1 MENNWK
7 EVKLGKFIKVKHGF
21 AFPGTHITDQETDQ
35 ILVTPGNFH
44 IGGGFKN
51 NKFKYFNSN
60 DYPESYI
67 LKEGDIVV
75 TMTDLSKESDTL
87 GYGAKIPRNNKVKFL
102 HNQRVGLVEFKGEK
116 EIHNDFVYWVL
127 RTRSYQGYV
136 VGSASGTSIMHTS
149 PSRIEDYDFFL
160 PPLPEQKAIASVLSS
175 LDDKIDLL
183 HQQNQT
189 LEALAETLFRQW
201 FIERCPE
208 PVEGEAKEDWEDC
221 TIEDLC
227 IKINSGGTPSTKIDS
242 YYNGNIN
249 WYSTKELNDNYLFSS
264 NSKITQEGLDN
275 SSAKIFPAGTVVIA
289 IYAAPTV
296 GRLGILT
303 EDSAF
308 NQAACGLV
316 ANDKICS
323 KEFLYLYLKN
333 QRVELNLMASGSAQ
347 QNLNVGKIKSYP
359 CFIPDSIIME
369 KFKFQVEPL
378 FSKILD
384 NSKQIQT
391 LTKLRDTLLP
401 KLMSGEVRVKI

>member
-1 MENNWK
+1 MENNIWK
-7 EVKLGKFIKVKHGF
+7 EHKFEEIMTITSSKRIFYEEYVQSGVPFYRSKEIIDLFNRRDIQTELFISEKRFDEIK
-21 AFPGTHITDQETDQ
+21 
-35 ILVTPGNFH
+35 
-44 IGGGFKN
+44 
-51 NKFKYFNSN
+51 NKFGVPSK
-60 DYPESYI
+60 DDI
-67 LKEGDIVV
+67 LLTSVGSLGIPYLVE
-75 TMTDLSKESDTL
+75 ESDRFYFKDGNLTWL
-87 GYGAKIPRNNKVKFL
+87 KDIDSNILLPVFIYKWITSQIGRQKLEEISIGSTQAALTIS
-102 HNQRVGLVEFKGEK
+102 GLKSI
-116 EIHNDFVYWVL
+116 EI
-127 RTRSYQGYV
+127 Q
-136 VGSASGTSIMHTS
+136 
-149 PSRIEDYDFFL
+149 L

-401 KLMSGEVRVKI
+401 KLMSGEVRVKV

>member
-1 MENNWK
+1 MRIQDVSQSKKFEDWGFTEVSENNF
-7 EVKLGKFIKVKHGF
+7 GKF
-21 AFPGTHITDQETDQ
+21 Q
-35 ILVTPGNFH
+35 
-44 IGGGFKN
+44 
-51 NKFKYFNSN
+51 
-60 DYPESYI
+60 
-67 LKEGDIVV
+67 LKKGDIIVARTGATIGV
-75 TMTDLSKESDTL
+75 NRFINEDINAVFNNGLIKLKVNENKCLPKYLFYNLQSYNYW
-87 GYGAKIPRNNKVKFL
+87 GYIDGIS
-102 HNQRVGLVEFKGEK
+102 G
-116 EIHNDFVYWVL
+116 
-127 RTRSYQGYV
+127 
-136 VGSASGTSIMHTS
+136 GTSTQPNMQINALLKYE
-149 PSRIEDYDFFL
+149 IQL

-183 HQQNQT
+183 HLQNQT

-201 FIERCPE
+201 FIE
-208 PVEGEAKEDWEDC
+208 EAKEDWEDC

-249 WYSTKELNDNYLFSS
+249 WYSTKELNDNFLFSS

-359 CFIPDSIIME
+359 CFVPDSITME
-369 KFKFQVEPL
+369 KFKFQVIPL
-378 FSKILD
+378 FSKVLD

-391 LTKLRDTLLP
+391 LTQIRDTLLP
-401 KLMSGEVRVKI
+401 KLMSGEVRVKM

>member
-1 MENNWK
+1 MENNIWK
-7 EVKLGKFIKVKHGF
+7 EHKFEEIMTITSSKRIFYEEYVQSGVPFYRSKEIIDLFNRRDIQTELFISEKRFDEIK
-21 AFPGTHITDQETDQ
+21 
-35 ILVTPGNFH
+35 
-44 IGGGFKN
+44 
-51 NKFKYFNSN
+51 NKFGVPSK
-60 DYPESYI
+60 DDI
-67 LKEGDIVV
+67 LLTSVGSLGIPYLV
-75 TMTDLSKESDTL
+75 KESDRFYFKDGNLTWL
-87 GYGAKIPRNNKVKFL
+87 KDIDSNILLPVFIYKWITSQIGRQKLEEISIGSTQAALTIS
-102 HNQRVGLVEFKGEK
+102 GLKSI
-116 EIHNDFVYWVL
+116 EI
-127 RTRSYQGYV
+127 Q
-136 VGSASGTSIMHTS
+136 
-149 PSRIEDYDFFL
+149 L

>member
-1 MENNWK
+1 MENNIWK
-7 EVKLGKFIKVKHGF
+7 EHKFEEIMTITSSKRIFYEEYVQSGVPFYRSKEIIDLFNRRDIQTELFISEKRFDEIK
-21 AFPGTHITDQETDQ
+21 
-35 ILVTPGNFH
+35 
-44 IGGGFKN
+44 
-51 NKFKYFNSN
+51 NKFGVPSK
-60 DYPESYI
+60 DDI
-67 LKEGDIVV
+67 LLTSVGSLGIPYLV
-75 TMTDLSKESDTL
+75 KESDRFYFKDGNLTWL
-87 GYGAKIPRNNKVKFL
+87 KDIDSNILLPVFIYKWITSQIGRQKLEEISIGSTQAALTIS
-102 HNQRVGLVEFKGEK
+102 GLKSI
-116 EIHNDFVYWVL
+116 EI
-127 RTRSYQGYV
+127 Q
-136 VGSASGTSIMHTS
+136 
-149 PSRIEDYDFFL
+149 L

-401 KLMSGEVRVKI
+401 KLMSGEVRVKV